1 MIQQAMSR
9 YASDEY
15 EDLDEYEEDGEEGEG
30 GYEEEEYEQEETH
43 EPSME
48 ELEYLEL
55 RQKLKERFRKKMKK
69 ELGTGSASSSRNIKS
84 SSSKDNFGSFFG
96 PSQPVIAQ
104 RVIQE
109 SKSLLENPDL
119 AAKVMRKNTDNGK
132 VHATN
137 SARPKSSTSNHAPKV
152 SNGVKTK
159 IQMLK
164 NTRDYSFL
172 LSDDAD
178 VPAPS
183 KASLPQKSSAPN
195 SDSRSAQFVP
205 RDRKPSS
212 SMGRKLPNSHD
223 GRKPLPG
230 GVSQMKPKVM
240 IQKNVSASKP
250 SQPAREPKKE
260 PIRSNGSVRGQPM
273 APKNH
278 HLKPSTGMNERK
290 SSTLDMKRPM
300 PNLPRPNPSKLQPS
314 ISKQALVQK
323 KMPQESSKP
332 KMIQKP
338 AMPSSRPPVAMQK
351 HAVPSS
357 KPQVVMQK
365 RVVPS
370 SRPPQI
376 KQPPVKNPAQRPA
389 KRPMRWDDEEE
400 DGAAAISMIRQMFRY
415 NPNRY
420 HDDDDDSDM
429 EAGFDDILKEERHSE
444 KIGRKEDEE
453 ELRKIEEEERR
464 EQMRRQ
470 AKKRKMIA
478 R

>member
-1 MIQQAMSR
+1 
-9 YASDEY
+9 
-15 EDLDEYEEDGEEGEG
+15 
-30 GYEEEEYEQEETH
+30 
-43 EPSME
+43 ME

-69 ELGTGSASSSRNIKS
+69 ELGTGSASSSRNI
-84 SSSKDNFGSFFG
+84 NFGSFFG

-119 AAKVMRKNTDNGK
+119 AAKVMRKNTD
-132 VHATN
+132 
-137 SARPKSSTSNHAPKV
+137 
-152 SNGVKTK
+152 VKTK

-195 SDSRSAQFVP
+195 S
-205 RDRKPSS
+205 
-212 SMGRKLPNSHD
+212 G
-223 GRKPLPG
+223 
-230 GVSQMKPKVM
+230 
-240 IQKNVSASKP
+240 SKP

-260 PIRSNGSVRGQPM
+260 PIRSNGSVRGQHM

-278 HLKPSTGMNERK
+278 PLKPSTGMNERK
-290 SSTLDMKRPM
+290 SSTLDVKRPM

-357 KPQVVMQK
+357 KPQVVM
-365 RVVPS
+365 
-370 SRPPQI
+370 
-376 KQPPVKNPAQRPA
+376 
-389 KRPMRWDDEEE
+389 
-400 DGAAAISMIRQMFRY
+400 Y

-420 HDDDDDSDM
+420 RDDDDDSDM
-429 EAGFDDILKEERHSE
+429 EAGFDDILREERH
-444 KIGRKEDEE
+444 R
-453 ELRKIEEEERR
+453 
-464 EQMRRQ
+464 
-470 AKKRKMIA
+470 
-478 R
+478 

>member
-1 MIQQAMSR
+1 MIQPAMSR

-15 EDLDEYEEDGEEGEG
+15 EDLDEYEEDGEDEEG
-30 GYEEEEYEQEETH
+30 GYEEEEECEQEETH

-69 ELGTGSASSSRNIKS
+69 EMGTGSASSSRNIKS

-119 AAKVMRKNTDNGK
+119 ADKVMRKNIASGNK
-132 VHATN
+132 VHASN

-195 SDSRSAQFVP
+195 AAQFVP
-205 RDRKPSS
+205 RERNPSS
-212 SMGRKLPNSHD
+212 SSTGRKLPNSHD

-230 GVSQMKPKVM
+230 GVSQMKPKAA
-240 IQKNVSASKP
+240 IQKNVSVSKQ

-273 APKNH
+273 ASKNH
-278 HLKPSTGMNERK
+278 PLKSSTGMNERK
-290 SSTLDMKRPM
+290 SSTLDVKRPM
-300 PNLPRPNPSKLQPS
+300 PNLPRPNPSKQQPS

-323 KMPQESSKP
+323 KMPQQSSKP
-332 KMIQKP
+332 KMIQKQ

-376 KQPPVKNPAQRPA
+376 KQPPPVKNPAQRPA
-389 KRPMRWDDEEE
+389 KRPMKRWDDEEE
-400 DGAAAISMIRQMFRY
+400 DGAAAISMIRQMFGY

-420 HDDDDDSDM
+420 RDDDDVSDM
-429 EAGFDDILKEERHSE
+429 EAGFDDILKEERRSA
-444 KIGRKEDEE
+444 KIAREEDEE

-470 AKKRKMIA
+470 AKKRKIE